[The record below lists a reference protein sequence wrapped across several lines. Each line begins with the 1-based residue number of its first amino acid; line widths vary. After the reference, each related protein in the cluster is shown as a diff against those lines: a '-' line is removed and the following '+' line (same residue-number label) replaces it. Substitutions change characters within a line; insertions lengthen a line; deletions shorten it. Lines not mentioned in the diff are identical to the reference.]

1 MANEE
6 KYRAPVTYDGIGPF
20 PMTQM
25 DEDGFMMEWS
35 KYRYPHRKYQD
46 AEALSVAPLAW
57 NGEIAFL
64 NGVEGYED
72 LWPAKF
78 MQMRRRCQ
86 LPRNGDL
93 KHPLYG
99 NVFGHFAKFTPQYRA
114 NTDLNGCRVQFTFDQ
129 VLDPSRAQL
138 DIVENNPLAGA
149 KSAAAIVDAAI
160 TQLAAAPPA
169 RKQLFP
175 STIADVAIVTASQV
189 QHLLGGPPL
198 PVAALPSFPS
208 ADILKIAD
216 KVPFSEIVRQFDE
229 FLREGIATYD
239 EIEAKGQEI
248 KARFDELTQTPELL
262 LPENADVL
270 IAAYSGQAETQ
281 RAAIDAQE
289 KAARLVTFILDRNM
303 TPMELAVYL
312 YEDGQRASQLMDLN
326 PLDGTEYLAG
336 RQIRFLDL

>member
-35 KYRYPHRKYQD
+35 KYKYPHRAIQD
-46 AEALSVAPLAW
+46 AEALSLAPLVW

-72 LWPAKF
+72 LWPQKF

-99 NVFGHFAKFTPQYRA
+99 NVYGHFVKFTPRYKG
-114 NTDLNGCRVQFTFDQ
+114 NTDLNGCRVDFTYDQ
-129 VLDPSRAQL
+129 VRDPTRAQL

-149 KSAAAIVDAAI
+149 KSAAAVIDGAMTA
-160 TQLAAAPPA
+160 LAAPPPV
-169 RKQLFP
+169 RKPLFD
-175 STIADVAIVTASQV
+175 TGRIDTAIVITSQV
-189 QHLLGGPPL
+189 QHIVAGPPL

-208 ADILKIAD
+208 ADLLKIAD
-216 KVPFSEIVRQFDE
+216 KVPFSLLIRQFDE
-229 FLREGIATYD
+229 FLRAGIATYD
-239 EIEAKGQEI
+239 EIEARGQEI
-248 KARFDELTQTPELL
+248 KERFDELTATPELL
-262 LPENADVL
+262 LPENAEVL
-270 IAAYSGQAETQ
+270 MAAYAGQADTQ
-281 RAAIDAQE
+281 RAAIAAQE
-289 KAARLVTFILDRNM
+289 NAARLVTFTLDRSM
-303 TPMELAVYL
+303 TPMELAVFL
-312 YEDGQRASQLMDLN
+312 YEDTQRASELMDLN
-326 PLDGTEYLAG
+326 PLDGTEYASG
-336 RQIRFLDL
+336 REIRFLDL